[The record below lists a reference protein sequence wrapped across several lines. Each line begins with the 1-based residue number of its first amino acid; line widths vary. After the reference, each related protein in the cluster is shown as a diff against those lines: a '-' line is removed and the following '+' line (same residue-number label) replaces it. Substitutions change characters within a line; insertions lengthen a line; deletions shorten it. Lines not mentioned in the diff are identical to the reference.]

1 VSSPRTQSPLGS
13 SASASTVSNTDDKDG
28 DLPTPTPNAQLSD
41 KSLPRPSPP
50 KQSADKGAK
59 PYQVPPSIVYPD
71 QVEQETGS
79 TGGVKTSRQ
88 TGNGPYVFLAK
99 ERLLGIYL
107 SVFVY
112 KGCQHLVQGLDKD
125 YVPAGLVGGRVGNK
139 GGM

>member
-1 VSSPRTQSPLGS
+1 MNR
-13 SASASTVSNTDDKDG
+13 DDKP
-28 DLPTPTPNAQLSD
+28 LPPP
-41 KSLPRPSPP
+41 PPP
-50 KQSADKGAK
+50 KPSAEKGVK
-59 PYQVPPSIVYPD
+59 PYQAMPSIVLP
-71 QVEQETGS
+71 EQQEPEAGS
-79 TGGVKTSRQ
+79 AGAAKSRQ
-88 TGNGPYVFLAK
+88 NGDGPYVFLAK